1 MAIRRTRLAA
11 LAVAVLVV
19 IGAAL
24 VWGGSRPA
32 GPKPALGLMTSLPIY
47 WPESL
52 SVNEAL
58 DQAAEQHWIRTE
70 LEKTYRLEPLD
81 TLDAAQL
88 RPLKALL
95 LAQPR
100 PLSPQENV
108 DLDTWVRDG
117 GHLLLFADPFLTE
130 ESRFPLGDKR
140 RPQDV
145 ALLSPILTRWGL
157 ELTFDDRQADGEQA
171 IPFAGTALP
180 VRLGGNWRVI
190 APGAPASC
198 NVEASGVIARC
209 TVGKGR
215 VLAVADAAVLERN
228 RGTSGA
234 FGELTRQAFAK

>member
-1 MAIRRTRLAA
+1 MQRPKVWWAA
-11 LAVAVLVV
+11 LVAAVLVV
-19 IGAAL
+19 VGAAL
-24 VWGGSRPA
+24 LWGGLRPA

-58 DQAAEQHWIRTE
+58 DRGAEQHWTRTE
-70 LEKTYRLEPLD
+70 LEKGYRLEPLD
-81 TLDAAQL
+81 TLDAARL
-88 RPLKALL
+88 RPLKALM

-145 ALLSPILTRWGL
+145 ALLSPILARWGL
-157 ELTFDDRQADGEQA
+157 ELTFDDRQADDEQA

-180 VRLGGNWRVI
+180 VRLRGNWQAV

-198 NVEASGVIARC
+198 AVEASGVIARC
-209 TVGKGR
+209 LVGKGR
-215 VLAVADAAVLERN
+215 VLAVADAAVLARER
-228 RGTSGA
+228 GPSEAVDT
-234 FGELTRQAFAK
+234 LTQQAFAK

>member
-11 LAVAVLVV
+11 LAAAVLVV

-24 VWGGSRPA
+24 VWGGSRSA
-32 GPKPALGLMTSLPIY
+32 EPKPALGLMTSLPIY

-58 DQAAEQHWIRTE
+58 DRGAEQHWTRGE

-81 TLDAAQL
+81 TLDAVRLQ
-88 RPLKALL
+88 PIKALM

-100 PLSPQENV
+100 PLSPTENV
-108 DLDTWVRDG
+108 DLDQWVRDG

-157 ELTFDDRQADGEQA
+157 ELSFDDRQADSEQT
-171 IPFAGTALP
+171 IRFAGTALP
-180 VRLGGNWRVI
+180 VRLGGKWRVV

-198 NVEASGVIARC
+198 AIEASGVIARC

-215 VLAVADAAVLERN
+215 VLGVADAAVLERD
-228 RGTSGA
+228 RGASEA
-234 FGELTRQAFAK
+234 FGELSRQAFAK